1 MSDTES
7 VESTSDYV
15 SDPEFE
21 QTNQFLGIHSIE
33 LDPGFD
39 SNDGYL
45 TEVYEHIGQ
54 RNNSDTQERRTV
66 RRRRRQRPI
75 RPIQHF

>member
-15 SDPEFE
+15 SDLEFE
-21 QTNQFLGIHSIE
+21 QTNQFVGIHPIE

-45 TEVYEHIGQ
+45 TEVNEHIGQ
-54 RNNSDTQERRTV
+54 RNNRDTQPRRIV
-66 RRRRRQRPI
+66 RRRRRQRPT
-75 RPIQHF
+75 RPRQNF

>member
-15 SDPEFE
+15 SDLEFE
-21 QTNQFLGIHSIE
+21 ETIQFAESQSIE
-33 LDPGFD
+33 IDPGFD

-45 TEVYEHIGQ
+45 TEVNEHI
-54 RNNSDTQERRTV
+54 RRRDHNEPERRRIV

-75 RPIQHF
+75 RQRHF